1 MSKPSALA
9 NHIAKTLAPKV
20 RDTRKFRLAKP
31 MVFGAEDASKLV
43 AAFIEAKEISGNSDL
58 TMPQFIVAL
67 AENLGKETSKAK
79 IERGLKEVF
88 VAQGGAEA
96 VIVS

>member
-20 RDTRKFRLAKP
+20 RDTRNSCTKP

-79 IERGLKEVF
+79 IERGLKEI